1 MEINSSLLND
11 QSMKYVKASLVGT
24 TSDEKSIEFRV
35 DTTEYID
42 MKSDNDSSGF
52 FYDMLPYMR
61 FTTPDVE
68 GIAWTDKIGL
78 IYLNCPNNSIGDDK
92 KHWDFIY
99 DHECLHQLWDT
110 FGVEDELK
118 KNGIKFDHMLLNIA
132 SDCVINDYLHEYLK
146 KSMPE
151 GLITPKL
158 IKERYGVEYSNKDD
172 TQYTLYLKL
181 LEKLEEIKK
190 DEDLQ
195 QKLEEFEGKIKPKEV
210 KDGEDGGDGGDGG
223 FPIPKHSEDYIKGW
237 TDGIKDV
244 LDKKVD
250 PLDENLKP
258 KNTGNEEYD
267 KGYNDVIGQIKNGLE
282 NGIEISKSGGS
293 SGEGGDLPQIPWD
306 IENQNND
313 GGGKGKNKKDDDAIV
328 DPANNDKKSKD
339 GDGESSTK
347 DAETSSKQAK
357 GFADMAKKN
366 ADKAQKEADEAKEA
380 AKNGKGSEEDAEAAQ
395 KKADKVKAAA
405 DAAKEAAER
414 AEKNAKA
421 AKAAHD
427 KGDSEKEAEANK
439 EADKNAK
446 EAKEAYEKSVN
457 PNSQKQKQGGSW
469 GDDEVSYDP
478 NDIDEVEFDK
488 IKEEIEKIKE
498 KYKDKIT
505 GSLGDFVKKCK
516 SSAKCDNA
524 GLAVNTSGR
533 GTTTWNKTLYS
544 NISSFIKTKT
554 IRLRRE
560 FERTFTKPK
569 SGKLYKFGEP
579 LERGKRRKNN
589 SVEIGISYY
598 VDISGS
604 MYGCI
609 DEVWNALYAVTA
621 EVTKRFKSEKLIK
634 KLNHHI
640 FAFNTTIYP
649 ITYGDKMRANGGN
662 VDLEELMDEMKRKN
676 PADTMIN
683 IILTDAQWPI
693 NKTEVI
699 KFVEDSGA
707 LFIFIT
713 NQHTPEIK
721 KLSETLRTQIK
732 YIEADESFSIE

>member
-306 IENQNND
+306 IENKNND

-366 ADKAQKEADEAKEA
+366 AEKAQKEADEAKEA

-469 GDDEVSYDP
+469 GDGEVSYDP
-478 NDIDEVEFDK
+478 NDIDKAELDK
-488 IKEEIEKIKE
+488 IKEEIEKIRE

-649 ITYGDKMRANGGN
+649 ITYGDKMRADGGN

-721 KLSETLRTQIK
+721 KLAETLRTQIK

>member
-146 KSMPE
+146 KSMPDD
-151 GLITPKL
+151 LITPKL
-158 IKERYGVEYSNKDD
+158 LKERYDVEYSSKDD

-469 GDDEVSYDP
+469 GDGEVSYDP
-478 NDIDEVEFDK
+478 NDIDKAELDK
-488 IKEEIEKIKE
+488 IKEEIEKIRE

-560 FERTFTKPK
+560 FERTYAKPK

-649 ITYGDKMRANGGN
+649 ITYGDKMRADGGN

>member
-158 IKERYGVEYSNKDD
+158 IKERYGVEYSSKDD

-181 LEKLEEIKK
+181 LEKIEKIKK

-306 IENQNND
+306 IENQNN
-313 GGGKGKNKKDDDAIV
+313 GGDGKGKDKPDDDAIV
-328 DPANNDKKSKD
+328 DPANNNKKSKD

-366 ADKAQKEADEAKEA
+366 ADNAQKEADEAKEA

-457 PNSQKQKQGGSW
+457 PNSQNKKPGGKW

-478 NDIDEVEFDK
+478 NDIDDAELDK

-560 FERTFTKPK
+560 FERTYAKPK

-609 DEVWNALYAVTA
+609 NDVWKALYAVTS

-640 FAFNTTIYP
+640 FAFNTKIYP
-649 ITYGDKMRANGGN
+649 IDYGDRMSANGGN
-662 VDLEELMDEMKRKN
+662 VDLEELMDEMKREN

-721 KLSETLRTQIK
+721 KLSESLRTQIK